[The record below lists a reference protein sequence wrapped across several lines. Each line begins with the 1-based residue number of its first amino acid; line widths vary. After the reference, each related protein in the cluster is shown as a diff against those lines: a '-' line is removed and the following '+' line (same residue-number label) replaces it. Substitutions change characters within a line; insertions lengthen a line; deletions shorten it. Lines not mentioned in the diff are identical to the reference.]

1 MLVLQI
7 IIVKVK
13 TKKIIFR
20 AEEPLSKFIY
30 DFARAN
36 GMTVSELCRNVM
48 VYFHTGFLM
57 GEFRRSLP
65 EMKEEFLKKF
75 KSKKARKDFLKKYK
89 PEKIKRILEP
99 F

>member
-1 MLVLQI
+1 VKNI
-7 IIVKVK
+7 KVK

-48 VYFHTGFLM
+48 VYFHTG
-57 GEFRRSLP
+57 
-65 EMKEEFLKKF
+65 
-75 KSKKARKDFLKKYK
+75 
-89 PEKIKRILEP
+89 
-99 F
+99 

>member
-1 MLVLQI
+1 M
-7 IIVKVK
+7 KVK

-20 AEEPLSKFIY
+20 AEDPLANFIC

-57 GEFRRSLP
+57 GEFRKSLP
-65 EMKEEFLKKF
+65 EMKASFLKAF
-75 KSKKARKDFLKKYK
+75 KSKSARKKFIKTYRPEKARKF
-89 PEKIKRILEP
+89 LEP